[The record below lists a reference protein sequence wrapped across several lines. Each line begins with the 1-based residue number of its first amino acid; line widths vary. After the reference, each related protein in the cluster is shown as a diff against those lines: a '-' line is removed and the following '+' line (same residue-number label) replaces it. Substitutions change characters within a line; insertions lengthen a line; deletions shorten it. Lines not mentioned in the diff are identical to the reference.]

1 MFIEALATPLKPF
14 LFTQN
19 GNSIFLAIEN
29 QMVYIDRQI
38 LKTTAF
44 HISLFMFQMAIVPG
58 GFVFALETV
67 KKEK

>member
-1 MFIEALATPLKPF
+1 
-14 LFTQN
+14 
-19 GNSIFLAIEN
+19 
-29 QMVYIDRQI
+29 MVYIDRQI